1 MKLISFTVE
10 KYRSITRAKKI
21 KLERKA
27 VLVGPNNEGKSNIL
41 RALVAAMNILTRGRR
56 RVLFKSASHVRFL
69 QRRFYNWNTDFPVH
83 LQNKSPNGESV
94 MILEFE
100 LTDDELADFR
110 RGIKSRLTGT
120 LPLRI
125 ALGPETTKVT
135 VHKKGGGSKTFT
147 KNSDKIA
154 AFVSDRLDFEHIPA
168 VRTAQSAQRIVDE
181 LVERELLNVEDNPE
195 FIKALKKVEEIQKP
209 ILDILSESIRKTLLK
224 FLPAVSEVK
233 VQIPH
238 EARYRALRRSCEIII
253 NDGTPTLLQ
262 YKGDGVQS
270 LAALGIMRHASER
283 GARGKNFVIAI
294 EEPESHLHP
303 NAIHEL
309 RVVIDELSK
318 KHQVVLTTH
327 CPLFVDRT
335 NISSNIIVY
344 SNQARPAKKIK
355 EIRQILGVRASDNL
369 RNAEIVL
376 LVEGE
381 DDMIALKALFP
392 RSSKSLKTAIDN
404 GTIAIDFLGGGTNL
418 AYKVGLIRDALC
430 QTHCFLDDDKCG
442 HASFEKTRIQGL
454 LSDADAN
461 FTICEGMQEA
471 EFEDLYDPAL
481 YEELVKNLYR
491 LTLNT
496 SKFKTNK
503 KWSARMRE
511 VFRQQGKRWNDQVES
526 ELKFKIAEL
535 VSVKP
540 ENALNEK
547 KRTSFDS
554 LVIALED
561 RLTELNRSR

>member
-1 MKLISFTVE
+1 MKLVSFTVE

-21 KLERKA
+21 KLDKKV

-41 RALVAAMNILTRGRR
+41 RALVTAMNILTRGRR
-56 RVLFKSASHVRFL
+56 SVLIKGRFL
-69 QRRFYNWNTDFPVH
+69 RGKFYDWNTDFPIH
-83 LQNKSPNGESV
+83 LQHKLPDGESV

-100 LTDDELADFR
+100 LTDDELAGFR
-110 RGIKSRLTGT
+110 IDIKSRLTGT

-135 VHKKGGGSKTFT
+135 VYKKGGGSKTLT

-181 LVERELLNVEDNPE
+181 LVERELLNVEDDPE
-195 FIKALKKVEEIQKP
+195 FIKALDKVEELQKP
-209 ILDILSESIRKTLLK
+209 ILDILSESIQKTLVK
-224 FLPAVSEVK
+224 FLPAVSDVE

-238 EARYRALRRSCEIII
+238 EERYKALRRSCKIII
-253 NDGTPTLLQ
+253 NDGTATLLQ
-262 YKGDGVQS
+262 YKGDGIQS

-283 GARGKNFVIAI
+283 GAKGKNFVIAI

-309 RVVIDELSK
+309 RDVIDELSK

-327 CPLFVDRT
+327 CPLFVDRA
-335 NISSNIIVY
+335 NISSNIIVH
-344 SNQARPAKKIK
+344 SKQARPAKKIK
-355 EIRQILGVRASDNL
+355 EIREILGVRASDNL

-381 DDMIALKALFP
+381 DDTISLKALLSH
-392 RSSKSLKTAIDN
+392 SSESLKTAIDN
-404 GTIAIDFLGGGTNL
+404 GTIAVDFLGGGTNL
-418 AYKVGLIRDALC
+418 AYKVGLVRDALC
-430 QTHCFLDDDKCG
+430 LTHCFLDDDKCG
-442 HASFEKTRIQGL
+442 HDSFEKARIQGL

-461 FTICEGMQEA
+461 FSICEGMQES
-471 EFEDLYDPAL
+471 EIEDLYDPAL

-491 LTLNT
+491 LTLI
-496 SKFKTNK
+496 SPKFKTNK
-503 KWSARMRE
+503 KWSDRMRE

-535 VSVKP
+535 VEAKP

-547 KRTSFDS
+547 KRTSFNG
-554 LVIALED
+554 LVVALED